1 MNFEH
6 IVFTKHNGVATVK
19 FNRPKSFNSLD
30 VDSGS
35 EIVAAIE
42 RCNED
47 EDIRAVI
54 ITGEGKAF
62 CSGGDI
68 AYFKKFLDT
77 APYEPFRDVIKHLNL
92 AIIGIRRMPKPV
104 IAAINGAV
112 GGVGMSIAAACDL
125 RICAASA
132 KFRQAYTGIGMS
144 GDGAWSLFIP
154 LLTGFGKAMELLLLD
169 PVFDAKQALD
179 WGFITQ
185 VVEDEKLNNTALE
198 IASKLAQGPT
208 RAYAI
213 AKENLN
219 RSMMAHLESQLE
231 LERTGMIAAS
241 RTEDYVEGV
250 RAFLEKRKPVFKGR

>member
-6 IVFTKHNGVATVK
+6 ILFTKNSGVATIK
-19 FNRPKSFNSLD
+19 FNRPKSFNALD
-30 VDSGS
+30 LDSGS

-47 EDIRAVI
+47 EQIRAVI

-77 APYEPFRDVIKHLNL
+77 APSEPFRDVIKYLNL

-112 GGVGMSIAAACDL
+112 GGAGMSIAAACDL
-125 RICAASA
+125 RISVASA
-132 KFRQAYTGIGMS
+132 KFRQAYTGIGMV
-144 GDGAWSLFIP
+144 GDGGWTIFVP
-154 LLTGFGKAMELLLLD
+154 LLTGFGKAMEMLLLD
-169 PVFDAKQALD
+169 PVFDAKQAKE
-179 WGFITQ
+179 WGLVTV
-185 VVEDEKLNNTALE
+185 VVEDEKLNQTAFE

-208 RAYAI
+208 KAYAI

-219 RSMMAHLESQLE
+219 RSMIAHLESQLE

>member
-6 IVFTKHNGVATVK
+6 IVYTKENGVATIK

-30 VDSGS
+30 LDTSC
-35 EIVAAIE
+35 EFVAAVE
-42 RCNED
+42 KCTED
-47 EDIRAVI
+47 VDVRSVI

-68 AYFKKFLDT
+68 AYFKKFLET
-77 APYEPFRDVIKHLNL
+77 APSEPFRDVMKYLNL

-104 IAAINGAV
+104 IAAVNGAA
-112 GGVGMSIAAACDL
+112 GGAGMSVAAACDL

-132 KFRQAYTGIGMS
+132 KFRQAYTGIGMV
-144 GDGAWSLFIP
+144 GDEGWTLFVP
-154 LLTGFGKAMELLLLD
+154 LLIGFGRTMELLLLD
-169 PVFDAKQALD
+169 PIFDAKQALE
-179 WGFITQ
+179 WGLVTQ
-185 VVEDEKLNNTALE
+185 VVEDEKLKDTTLE
-198 IASKLAQGPT
+198 IAAKLAQGPT
-208 RAYAI
+208 KAYAI

-219 RSMMAHLESQLE
+219 RSMMANLESQLE
-231 LERTGMIAAS
+231 LERIGMMAAS